1 MISVK
6 NPTKAEYGKVQIT
19 SVFDNA
25 ALQVLSLQ
33 VYVSGR
39 AMRRMGIVQRPISM
53 KYGAMEEVLEIK
65 IIPKV
70 PLRDS
75 SQRY

>member
-33 VYVSGR
+33 VYV
-39 AMRRMGIVQRPISM
+39 GIVQRLIST
-53 KYGAMEEVLEIK
+53 KYRAMEEVPEIK
-65 IIPKV
+65 IMPRV